1 MTGLVLVAIYLTV
14 GIAGL
19 LLAAGRPLASAVALL
34 VGVGWPVTLAS
45 TIPGRHQLWA
55 GAVLV
60 VAVLLFLLLT
70 REGRRPLR
78 RLWPALAA
86 VGALVLVGVGA
97 STTTAVAKEQFLGW
111 QAWNYNPDP
120 DAVGVRY
127 VWSSNYTGIKFPK
140 EPTVVLRIEAPKRN
154 LYWRATTLERVHR
167 GGLERGSEPG
177 AGRDRAPCHHPRR
190 RVADS
195 GGGVR
200 PEELD
205 PAGGARRGTC
215 RHPPHRGGAADA
227 GRVRRAAGDAVRVGR
242 GRTGA
247 RWARI
252 SAELRRAQLCAA
264 RRAGRARR
272 ALCALSGRDRP
283 VPRGHPR
290 RPVPGLRGAG
300 A

>member
-1 MTGLVLVAIYLTV
+1 MALGRVIGLALAPALLILFLRRRSAATRPPAWVIGLALLVLGLLPAVGYAMAVPVTHMRKGELDFFGPVFDAIDHGFSDFYATKIPFDPAEHLEMTGLVLVAIYLTV

-97 STTTAVAKEQFLGW
+97 STTSAVAKDEFLGW
-111 QAWNYNPDP
+111 QAWKYNPDP
-120 DAVGVRY
+120 NAVGVRY

-154 LYWRATTLERVHR
+154 LYWRATTLDEYTGVGWSEDLSPERAVT
-167 GGLERGSEPG
+167 G
-177 AGRDRAPCHHPRR
+177 R
-190 RVADS
+190 RVTT
-195 GGGVR
+195 
-200 PEELD
+200 PE
-205 PAGGARRGTC
+205 
-215 RHPPHRGGAADA
+215 
-227 GRVRRAAGDAVRVGR
+227 
-242 GRTGA
+242 
-247 RWARI
+247 
-252 SAELRRAQLCAA
+252 
-264 RRAGRARR
+264 
-272 ALCALSGRDRP
+272 
-283 VPRGHPR
+283 
-290 RPVPGLRGAG
+290 
-300 A
+300 